1 MRMISGHQTD
11 EKTNAMEQKID
22 RDFLAN
28 IETLVLDQAEAFVFQ
43 NMDHLD
49 EVLSSLNQKPKK
61 LTQINDI
68 TRLKDIY
75 THKLQNQASGR
86 ANSDTLTYS
95 ALLR

>member
-1 MRMISGHQTD
+1 
-11 EKTNAMEQKID
+11 MEQKID

-75 THKLQNQASGR
+75 THKLQNQASDR
-86 ANSDTLTYS
+86 ANSHTLTYS